1 LILHNV
7 EKHLLS
13 EDSEAMSQPLATV
26 SGNASAGTLSGRFP
40 ITREAI
46 SHWFAVYTAT
56 RHEKR
61 VAQHIQQRGI
71 ECFLPLYQVPRKW
84 RNGLRV
90 TIELPLFPNYL
101 FVRVDSSTRSCV
113 LAIPG
118 VLLLVGGRSPSPVPE
133 AEIEWLRAGVNL
145 GKFEPHPY
153 PLTGQKVR
161 IKSGCLAGLE
171 GVLVR
176 SNNRTR
182 AVVTIEQIMRSVA
195 VELENDELEIVSE
208 ESPVQPPIRDELRPG
223 PSNSGYGSVLPATCF
238 TGS

>member
-1 LILHNV
+1 LILHSV

-13 EDSEAMSQPLATV
+13 EDGEALSQPLATI
-26 SGNASAGTLSGRFP
+26 SGNASAATLSGRFP
-40 ITREAI
+40 VAAGAI
-46 SHWFAVYTAT
+46 SHWFAVYTSA

-61 VAQHIQQRGI
+61 VAQHIQQRDM

-101 FVRVDSSTRSCV
+101 FVRVDSSTRSRV

-118 VLLLVGGRSPSPVPE
+118 VLSLVGGRSSSPVPE

-145 GKFEPHPY
+145 CKFEPHPY
-153 PLTGQKVR
+153 LLTGQKVR

-195 VELENDELEIVSE
+195 VELENDELEIMSE
-208 ESPVQPPIRDELRPG
+208 EGPVQPPVRDEWQPSS
-223 PSNSGYGSVLPATCF
+223 SNSGYGSVLPVTCF